1 MKIYRSPFADV
12 TVRDLSITE
21 ALFEG
26 LARRGDAPILI
37 DGPSGAA
44 MTGAQLE
51 GRIRACAGGLRAR
64 GIGPGD
70 EIGRA
75 HV

>member
-44 MTGAQLE
+44 MTGAQLD
-51 GRIRACAGGLRAR
+51 RKS
-64 GIGPGD
+64 
-70 EIGRA
+70 
-75 HV
+75 VV